1 MVHFLIGFP
10 NTFCLECY
18 RVPCIFY
25 ALAGRFPRKNFPA
38 MLFKKLFA
46 PKPSHI
52 DCKLFDERFADARR
66 YLDVC
71 DYRVDSTDLPRRFI
85 IQWQMPMARGEHER
99 RRLRALFQTDE
110 PGVLIQLPLVVF
122 DYVWQMRYD
131 RGGDVPP
138 DPGMTDGEELLRLL
152 DKDPRL
158 RAEVEYFDRR
168 FMQFQEL
175 IRYIFTMT
183 VLRREERMRRFYL
196 FDVDFYDE
204 VIRLIDGDGAAG
216 ELPDRPVIF

>member
-25 ALAGRFPRKNFPA
+25 ALAGRFLRKTFPA
-38 MLFKKLFA
+38 MLFKNLFA

-85 IQWQMPMARGEHER
+85 IQ
-99 RRLRALFQTDE
+99 
-110 PGVLIQLPLVVF
+110 
-122 DYVWQMRYD
+122 WQMRYD